1 MFGQILYSLYKLLIQ
16 QPVCTKPNKFCNSIF
31 LVPSSLKYSPNCGV
45 WRFNDCLSLVLSSEW
60 VIQSSKK
67 WPEDITLLLLEPS
80 NPDLRHY
87 FYSLLF
93 SLSLS
98 SSTSSPFPPLLTPP
112 ATSSPPGTLTPVSIT
127 PSFLHSRNS
136 LPNLRDP
143 QRPVKIQF
151 QERRR
156 WRMLEN

>member
-1 MFGQILYSLYKLLIQ
+1 MFGQILCSLSRLLIH
-16 QPVCTKPNKFCNSIF
+16 QPVCTKPNKFCDFPYSIF
-31 LVPSSLKYSPNCGV
+31 LVASSLKYSISCGV
-45 WRFNDCLSLVLSSEW
+45 WRFDESSKW
-60 VIQSSKK
+60 VIQSSKRK
-67 WPEDITLLLLEPS
+67 WPEDISLLLLEPS

-98 SSTSSPFPPLLTPP
+98 SSTSSPPSPPLLTPP

-136 LPNLRDP
+136 SPNLHDP